1 MPLLYSLR
9 LQTSLSNT
17 MLLLADKNTVHVT
30 SKWGL
35 ESENKQFVN
44 IVGEHCMCCKLEA
57 PSPI

>member
-9 LQTSLSNT
+9 LQTSLSDT

-35 ESENKQFVN
+35 ESENKQFGN
-44 IVGEHCMCCKLEA
+44 IGEHCMCCKLEA
-57 PSPI
+57 PFPT